1 MTSLSIRME
10 DETKAGFDKF
20 CDEIGL
26 SVSSV
31 FNMFAKKVVREQRIP
46 FEINA
51 NPFYSEENM
60 KFLRESIAQ
69 DKSGKTKSI
78 PMNELE
84 SMAESSDEK
93 IAVLKNNQMQAVMI
107 PIDEYERLKALAEI
121 AEQKEIFETVPAR
134 KNTPTE
140 DYVSYEDALKQ
151 AGL

>member
-1 MTSLSIRME
+1 MRAYFSESVRRTEVFGNDYENNHAKSIEFASIMLYILQGGRNMTSLSIRME

-69 DKSGKTKSI
+69 DKSGNLKTIS
-78 PMNELE
+78 MNELK
-84 SMAESSDEK
+84 SMAEAK
-93 IAVLKNNQMQAVMI
+93 
-107 PIDEYERLKALAEI
+107 
-121 AEQKEIFETVPAR
+121 
-134 KNTPTE
+134 
-140 DYVSYEDALKQ
+140 
-151 AGL
+151 

>member
-69 DKSGKTKSI
+69 DKSSKTKSI

-84 SMAESSDEK
+84 AMAESK
-93 IAVLKNNQMQAVMI
+93 
-107 PIDEYERLKALAEI
+107 
-121 AEQKEIFETVPAR
+121 
-134 KNTPTE
+134 
-140 DYVSYEDALKQ
+140 
-151 AGL
+151 

>member
-60 KFLRESIAQ
+60 KFLRESIVQ
-69 DKSGKTKSI
+69 DKSGNTKSI
-78 PMNELE
+78 PMN
-84 SMAESSDEK
+84 
-93 IAVLKNNQMQAVMI
+93 
-107 PIDEYERLKALAEI
+107 EYERLKALAEI
-121 AEQKEIFETVPAR
+121 AEQKEIFETVQER
-134 KNTPTE
+134 KNTSSSE
-140 DYVSYEDALKQ
+140 FVSFDEAKKI
-151 AGL
+151 AGV

>member
-10 DETKAGFDKF
+10 DETKVGLDRF

-31 FNMFAKKVVREQRIP
+31 LNMFAKKVVREQRIP

-69 DKSGKTKSI
+69 DKSGNTKNFSL
-78 PMNELE
+78 NELE
-84 SMAESSDEK
+84 EMVSSK
-93 IAVLKNNQMQAVMI
+93 
-107 PIDEYERLKALAEI
+107 
-121 AEQKEIFETVPAR
+121 
-134 KNTPTE
+134 
-140 DYVSYEDALKQ
+140 
-151 AGL
+151 

>member
-10 DETKAGFDKF
+10 DETKAGLDRF

-26 SVSSV
+26 YVSSV

-69 DKSGKTKSI
+69 DKAGNTKSI
-78 PMNELE
+78 SLNELE
-84 SMAESSDEK
+84 EMVKSK
-93 IAVLKNNQMQAVMI
+93 
-107 PIDEYERLKALAEI
+107 
-121 AEQKEIFETVPAR
+121 
-134 KNTPTE
+134 
-140 DYVSYEDALKQ
+140 
-151 AGL
+151 

>member
-1 MTSLSIRME
+1 MRAYFSESVHRTKVFGNDYENNHAKSIEFASIMLYILQGGRNMTSLSIRME

-69 DKSGKTKSI
+69 DKSGNLKTIS
-78 PMNELE
+78 MNELK
-84 SMAESSDEK
+84 SMAEAK
-93 IAVLKNNQMQAVMI
+93 
-107 PIDEYERLKALAEI
+107 
-121 AEQKEIFETVPAR
+121 
-134 KNTPTE
+134 
-140 DYVSYEDALKQ
+140 
-151 AGL
+151 

>member
-1 MTSLSIRME
+1 MRAYFSESVRHAEVFGNDYENNHAKSIEFASIMLYILQGGRNMTSLSIRME

-69 DKSGKTKSI
+69 DKSGNLKTIS
-78 PMNELE
+78 MNELK
-84 SMAESSDEK
+84 SMAEAK
-93 IAVLKNNQMQAVMI
+93 
-107 PIDEYERLKALAEI
+107 
-121 AEQKEIFETVPAR
+121 
-134 KNTPTE
+134 
-140 DYVSYEDALKQ
+140 
-151 AGL
+151 

>member
-10 DETKAGFDKF
+10 DETKAGLDRF

-31 FNMFAKKVVREQRIP
+31 LNMFAKKVVREQRIP

-69 DKSGKTKSI
+69 DKAGNTKSI
-78 PMNELE
+78 SLNELE
-84 SMAESSDEK
+84 EMVKSK
-93 IAVLKNNQMQAVMI
+93 
-107 PIDEYERLKALAEI
+107 
-121 AEQKEIFETVPAR
+121 
-134 KNTPTE
+134 
-140 DYVSYEDALKQ
+140 
-151 AGL
+151 